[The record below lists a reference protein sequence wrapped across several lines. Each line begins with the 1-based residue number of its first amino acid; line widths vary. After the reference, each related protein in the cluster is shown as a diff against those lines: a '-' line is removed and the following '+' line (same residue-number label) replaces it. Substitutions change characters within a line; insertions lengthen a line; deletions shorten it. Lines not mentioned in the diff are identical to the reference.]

1 MAKKSKKEVV
11 AEAAPA
17 PEQENSPT
25 SPKSGLS
32 VSVNLEKV
40 KEHGS
45 DRLRVTVKLLQD
57 GEVISEDS
65 SYVRL

>member
-1 MAKKSKKEVV
+1 MAKKSKKESV
-11 AEAAPA
+11 APA
-17 PEQENSPT
+17 QAAEQENIPT

-65 SYVRL
+65 SYVRV